1 MTLYSLVLFVHVSAV
16 LGLCAVLSFEALS
29 LFHLRRVS
37 TTTEV
42 RRWLEPVPGL
52 PWVAIGSMLV
62 IFFSGI
68 YLAAQISAWSM
79 AWPKVTIGALLLI
92 APLGALTGRR
102 IRAIRQAC
110 ADAKAINSELLSR
123 LQDPFLKISLGIRI
137 AVFLGIVLLMATK
150 PELWASI
157 IVVGISIILGL
168 LSSVLCRALQPI
180 VVRTREEYAK
190 WRTRASGPI
199 FGRSNAENK
208 VASSGRRIPPS
219 SA

>member
-1 MTLYSLVLFVHVSAV
+1 MTLYLLVLFVHVIAV
-16 LGLCAVLSFEALS
+16 LGLSAALSFESLS
-29 LFHLRRVS
+29 LFQLRRVS
-37 TTTEV
+37 NTTEV
-42 RRWLEPVPGL
+42 RRWIEPVPGL
-52 PWVAIGSMLV
+52 PWVAMGSMIL

-79 AWPKVTIGALLLI
+79 AWPKMTIGALLLI

-110 ADAKAINSELLSR
+110 ADAKAINSELPSR

-137 AVFLGIVLLMATK
+137 AVFLGIVLLMAAK

-168 LSSVLCRALQPI
+168 LSSVLA
-180 VVRTREEYAK
+180 
-190 WRTRASGPI
+190 
-199 FGRSNAENK
+199 GRYSRSLSA
-208 VASSGRRIPPS
+208 PS
-219 SA
+219 PDVGD